1 MDPTETQKMASNDDW
16 YYAKDNQQLGPVS
29 AAELK
34 RLSSSGELAE
44 SDLIWK
50 EGWDD
55 WRAAGTIKGLFDS
68 ARPIRP
74 VPPLVPLSAD
84 VNQPSSANIS
94 ATVKSDFSDFVS
106 SAKRVKD
113 LAVAHARK
121 TQLNTTSLPKAYLE
135 LGKEVFTTERFR
147 EEFSDLFQRI
157 TDTNN
162 EIARV
167 KATASEGPQ
176 ATDLKGKLKSG
187 AAKLMAQGKAAT
199 LSIQRESLVRE
210 LGKKS
215 FEKHGV
221 EAGSPDL
228 TSSITA
234 VVKQVAQ
241 MDARINTT
249 SSSQSVPLWQ
259 RIPLAVILTVGCFPV
274 GLYLLWYNPR
284 ISRRTKL
291 VWGGGLA
298 CLLILGGIITRI
310 EIENAKAELA
320 AASQLWSADDKPAA
334 ISKYRALVNRHF
346 LGIPQSERSVIIGRV
361 IDFDA
366 ESGNDLSV
374 AELLKIADEEQVV
387 PTLASEK
394 ARQLQ
399 ANHLAE
405 KKRLAESQAL
415 TEKTAQEATPS
426 RNRQE
431 NTSSTKQTD
440 NKRTLDSSFSGIS
453 ALDFCDDY
461 NNTTAGWKKYGNK
474 TIAIRGPVLSVGE
487 EHLPNIS
494 KKHYVMQIGG
504 RRGPRG
510 YTTWVYCMTDE
521 ATAATVSNGQVVT
534 VKGKV
539 HKDASHS
546 DFPVMSDCK
555 VSF

>member
-1 MDPTETQKMASNDDW
+1 MDPTENQKLAPTPEW
-16 YYAKDNQQLGPVS
+16 HYAKNNQQFGPVS

-34 RLSSSGELAE
+34 QLASSGELAS

-55 WRAAGTIKGLFDS
+55 WRAAGTVKGLFDS
-68 ARPIRP
+68 APPMKP
-74 VPPLVPLSAD
+74 VPPPFPRSAEA
-84 VNQPSSANIS
+84 NQPSSASIS
-94 ATVKSDFSDFVS
+94 ETVKSDFSDFVS

-162 EIARV
+162 EIARL

-199 LSIQRESLVRE
+199 LSMQRESLVRE

-234 VVKQVAQ
+234 VVEQVAQ
-241 MDARINTT
+241 MVARINAT

-259 RIPLAVILTVGCFPV
+259 RIPVAAILTLSCFPV

-291 VWGGGLA
+291 VWGGGFA
-298 CLLILGGIITRI
+298 AFFIFATR
-310 EIENAKAELA
+310 
-320 AASQLWSADDKPAA
+320 
-334 ISKYRALVNRHF
+334 
-346 LGIPQSERSVIIGRV
+346 
-361 IDFDA
+361 
-366 ESGNDLSV
+366 
-374 AELLKIADEEQVV
+374 
-387 PTLASEK
+387 ASEM
-394 ARQLQ
+394 
-399 ANHLAE
+399 
-405 KKRLAESQAL
+405 
-415 TEKTAQEATPS
+415 
-426 RNRQE
+426 
-431 NTSSTKQTD
+431 TS
-440 NKRTLDSSFSGIS
+440 
-453 ALDFCDDY
+453 
-461 NNTTAGWKKYGNK
+461 
-474 TIAIRGPVLSVGE
+474 PVL
-487 EHLPNIS
+487 
-494 KKHYVMQIGG
+494 
-504 RRGPRG
+504 
-510 YTTWVYCMTDE
+510 
-521 ATAATVSNGQVVT
+521 
-534 VKGKV
+534 
-539 HKDASHS
+539 
-546 DFPVMSDCK
+546 
-555 VSF
+555 